1 MRTALEECGWECKL
15 QPPSTSW
22 DDLLPLLQEASLFL
36 AIQPETQ
43 EAAIPPLR
51 FDDGRSPVQ
60 APVHQ
65 QAAGKRNA
73 TWKAMSTKCM
83 TALFDTPLLWP
94 SSPTFDSKLYSPCAF
109 HTQSPEPPKVPM
121 AQPAASA
128 RMATHDVPP
137 LA

>member
-1 MRTALEECGWECKL
+1 MVTALAECGWKCKL

-22 DDLLPLLQEASLFL
+22 DDLLPFLQEASLFL

-43 EAAIPPLR
+43 EAAIPPLQ

-65 QAAGKRNA
+65 QAAGKRDA
-73 TWKAMSTKCM
+73 TWKAMEHMKEKCM
-83 TALFDTPLLWP
+83 AALFDTPLPWP

-109 HTQSPEPPKVPM
+109 HSPQSRPRCLWHNLPQVRE
-121 AQPAASA
+121 
-128 RMATHDVPP
+128 
-137 LA
+137 